1 MGREQQR
8 PGIPET
14 PELLSSDGSLLQ
26 GSVLPGT
33 VLGALQSS
41 FLIPTNTPAP
51 QVDTV
56 IPPALQMRKLY
67 R

>member
-14 PELLSSDGSLLQ
+14 PELLSSDGSLLP

-41 FLIPTNTPAP
+41 FLIPTNTP

-56 IPPALQMRKLY
+56 ITPALQMRKRY